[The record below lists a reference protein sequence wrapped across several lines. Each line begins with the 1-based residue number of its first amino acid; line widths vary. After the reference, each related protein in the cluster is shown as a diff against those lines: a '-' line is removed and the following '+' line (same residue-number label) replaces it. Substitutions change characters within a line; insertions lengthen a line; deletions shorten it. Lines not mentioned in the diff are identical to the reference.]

1 MVKQFV
7 THIRFKKN
15 IYLKASWCKSIVFL
29 TYRKNVQKRT
39 IKDDFGQILWSDLLL
54 CSFIM
59 SDPSELLSA
68 ALLKWATWAICSR
81 SLFSKVFWLERPE
94 RFAHSRLVVLMDLS
108 KSLTVW
114 AIWAT
119 WAIERWANKRIPNPV
134 ANTYTIPKNN
144 PKLSMKP
151 KLS

>member
-54 CSFIM
+54 CSFVM

-68 ALLKWATWAICSR
+68 ALLK
-81 SLFSKVFWLERPE
+81 
-94 RFAHSRLVVLMDLS
+94 
-108 KSLTVW
+108 
-114 AIWAT
+114 
-119 WAIERWANKRIPNPV
+119 
-134 ANTYTIPKNN
+134 
-144 PKLSMKP
+144 
-151 KLS
+151 